1 MKIGGQII
9 KMTEQEQ
16 NKRINQHKRLINNLR
31 ERLKTI
37 EADVE
42 PDGRI
47 SETFEQIEQHL
58 ERHDKRFDRLENK
71 VNQLGSKLDIIIEH
85 LTSYKNVGIRFD
97 ILRLYQS
104 NKRDREA

>member
-1 MKIGGQII
+1 ME
-9 KMTEQEQ
+9 EQEREQ
-16 NKRINQHKRLINNLR
+16 NKRINQKQRLINTLR

-47 SETFEQIEQHL
+47 SEAFEQIEHHL
-58 ERHDKRFDRLENK
+58 ERHDKKFDRLEHK

-85 LTSYKNVGIRFD
+85 LTGVND
-97 ILRLYQS
+97 LP
-104 NKRDREA
+104 EE